1 MMNKNITLT
10 SKIEEHIEHLYNI
23 IGATA
28 RLRKQPKDY
37 IIDHNIWYCSVAKL
51 NVKTGATSVAAMRT
65 DDNLCTDDHIY
76 APQMFAPYVFNNIR
90 DISFNQFRSIV
101 IECGSTIQVTKE
113 ENNILRGQTNILLKD
128 KYKEAG
134 IKLLWTDGLV
144 YDDLPFEI
152 SERFQMMEQYYYDM
166 TYEDPFDKL

>member
-1 MMNKNITLT
+1 
-10 SKIEEHIEHLYNI
+10 
-23 IGATA
+23 
-28 RLRKQPKDY
+28 
-37 IIDHNIWYCSVAKL
+37 
-51 NVKTGATSVAAMRT
+51 
-65 DDNLCTDDHIY
+65 
-76 APQMFAPYVFNNIR
+76 MFAPYVFNNIR

-152 SERFQMMEQYYYDM
+152 SERFQMMEQYYYDI